1 MLPPPEELPEHAP
14 RLSQGRYVLLSRI
27 GKGGMAGVYAAW
39 DTHIDEW
46 RAVKVLFP
54 KHARD
59 RSLRGRFET
68 EAQTMMGLNHPNL
81 VRVFDV
87 GSGERLPYI
96 VMELIHAGSL
106 YRWTKTYGAMP
117 PRMAVEATMQLCDGL
132 AAVHAQGVVHRDVKP
147 RNVLINWD
155 GFLKLTDFGIAR
167 LERSEE
173 TRTGLAMGT
182 LGFMSPEQ
190 LHDAKSVDLRA
201 DIYAIGATLW
211 AQLTARKAR
220 DLFRLED
227 KPALMDGIPEAVRPL
242 LSRCLAYER
251 GERFAS
257 ATILRDHLEAVLSA
271 LPEDPPDAPP
281 LPLPLGAPPIK
292 GKLSETF
299 SEILTFEGDKASR
312 ASSGSESQIP
322 DLHKLPLIPGGTSP
336 SLVDPRPAHVR
347 LTEAEDSIPSYMVGV
362 DQPEDGHRP
371 ELITYHGEEEPPQRS
386 SRRRVRVLPVLGALL
401 LVPVVVVFVVVVLF
415 GAVVGIGMTQLRAA
429 STEFERASVELHDR
443 VGVAVPIVDELAVLG
458 VDPAPLEASLQR
470 WRAAS
475 GSEQLDAAMHFV
487 ELVGGEAR
495 PLLRQGGSA
504 HELTS
509 VEHRLQRLG
518 QGVVLHEEALAH
530 WQAVASQPQ
539 GRLAIRLHLAQQP
552 WSGSPDETA
561 PPE

>member
-1 MLPPPEELPEHAP
+1 MLPPPAELPEHAP
-14 RLSQGRYVLLSRI
+14 RLSNDRYVLLSRI

-46 RAVKVLFP
+46 RAIKVLFP

-68 EAQTMMGLNHPNL
+68 EAQTMMDLNHPNL

-87 GSGERLPYI
+87 GRGERLPYI

-106 YRWTKTYGAMP
+106 YQWSKTYGVMP

-132 AAVHAQGVVHRDVKP
+132 TAVHARGVIHRDVKP

-201 DIYAIGATLW
+201 DIYAVGATLW

-227 KPALMDGIPEAVRPL
+227 KPTLLDGIPEAVRPI

-251 GERFAS
+251 DERFDS
-257 ATILRDHLEAVLSA
+257 AVSLRDHLEAALPA

-281 LPLPLGAPPIK
+281 LPLPLGLPPLK
-292 GKLSETF
+292 GRASETF
-299 SEILTFEGDKASR
+299 SEILTSEGPRAPSSASQ
-312 ASSGSESQIP
+312 ADLEPSI
-322 DLHKLPLIPGGTSP
+322 LHKLPLIPGGTSP
-336 SLVDPRPAHVR
+336 SLIDPRPLHVR
-347 LTEAEDSIPSYMVGV
+347 LSETEDSIPSYMVGV
-362 DQPEDGHRP
+362 DQPDLRHKP
-371 ELITYHGEEEPPQRS
+371 ELITYHGEEAPEGRS
-386 SRRRVRVLPVLGALL
+386 SRSRLRVLSVLSALL
-401 LVPVVVVFVVVVLF
+401 LVPVVAVFSIVVSFS
-415 GAVVGIGMTQLRAA
+415 AAVGIGVMQLNGV
-429 STEFERASVELHDR
+429 SSELERASVEVSDR
-443 VGVAVPIVDELAVLG
+443 VQVAIPIVDELVVLG
-458 VDPAPLEASLQR
+458 VEPEPLEAALER
-470 WRAAS
+470 WRLAS
-475 GSEQLDAAMHFV
+475 GAERLEAAVAFI
-487 ELVGGEAR
+487 ELVEAEVR
-495 PLLRQGGSA
+495 PLLARGDSS
-504 HELTS
+504 HELS
-509 VEHRLQRLG
+509 SAGHRLRRL
-518 QGVVLHEEALAH
+518 EEGLAIH
-530 WQAVASQPQ
+530 DEAARRWSRVAQQPQ
-539 GRLAIRLHLAQQP
+539 GRLAIRLRLV
-552 WSGSPDETA
+552 ER
-561 PPE
+561 PESLLGGAEPRE